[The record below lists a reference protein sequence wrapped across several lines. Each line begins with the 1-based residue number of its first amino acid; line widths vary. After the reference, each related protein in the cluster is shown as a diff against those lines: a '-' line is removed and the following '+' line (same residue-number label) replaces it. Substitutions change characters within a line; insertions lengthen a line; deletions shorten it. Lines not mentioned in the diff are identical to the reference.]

1 MAVCRVDLIIHPTVS
16 ESAPNVQLVYP
27 ATLSSQF
34 WQQAV
39 GAGSASGRIEGD
51 QRSLGRLCE
60 RYRLARSLG
69 SGVRRGSEALT
80 VSFCRRRVE
89 VSPKDWPP
97 VDRLLP
103 PGIFGQFDEI
113 ARRSCYTSVVQRNL
127 TIKVS
132 EEAIL
137 WARRKAVE
145 ENTSVS
151 RLVGQML
158 EGQMRLSDDYW
169 RAFEHWKQNQ
179 PLALKGVAERMNR
192 EELHERK

>member
-1 MAVCRVDLIIHPTVS
+1 M
-16 ESAPNVQLVYP
+16 
-27 ATLSSQF
+27 
-34 WQQAV
+34 
-39 GAGSASGRIEGD
+39 
-51 QRSLGRLCE
+51 
-60 RYRLARSLG
+60 
-69 SGVRRGSEALT
+69 
-80 VSFCRRRVE
+80 
-89 VSPKDWPP
+89 SPKDWPP

-113 ARRSCYTSVVQRNL
+113 ARRSCYTSIVQRNL